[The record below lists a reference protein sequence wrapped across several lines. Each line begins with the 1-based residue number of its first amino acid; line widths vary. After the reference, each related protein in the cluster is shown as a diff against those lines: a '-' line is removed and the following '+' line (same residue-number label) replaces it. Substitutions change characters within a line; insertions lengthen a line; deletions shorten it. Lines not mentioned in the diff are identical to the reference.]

1 MAQVLQRNVT
11 LGTAGHIDHGKT
23 SLVKLLTGCDT
34 DRLKEEKERGMSI
47 ELGFAPCV
55 VAGLEIGIVDVP
67 GHENFVKTMVAGATG
82 IDGAILVIA
91 ADDGV
96 MPQTRE
102 HLEILTLLGV
112 AHGIV
117 ALTKPDCV
125 TPERVEAAREEIQA
139 YLAGTFLDGA
149 PVVPVSSVT
158 GQGFDEFYE
167 ALKDL
172 VARIPSKKVDGL
184 FRLPVERAFSA
195 KGYGTI
201 VAGIPACGSVGIG
214 DEVTLLPQ
222 GKTGR
227 VRAIQA
233 YNRDNSKA
241 LAGQCAAINIPQW
254 DPQEIRRGD
263 VVTVA
268 GYFSP
273 ELWYA
278 CDLMLLSREKSHL
291 KNGTQV
297 KFHTGTSETVA
308 TVYLFQETPLEPGHR
323 CLIQVRLN
331 DPVVAGP
338 ADHFILRSLSPVR
351 TIGGGILVEAVPTR
365 LKRNRPEV
373 LADLQDRARAVR
385 KQIDFIEYCVKSADA
400 LAADAKAVSLR
411 TKIPLPQVVEVLAAL
426 ASQGRIQAID
436 GRQFMHGDTGVQA
449 QKRLAEAVGRFHA
462 QQPASPGMHR
472 DSLFAESGM
481 AKEVFEA
488 LIGRMLGA
496 GSLVDRKGLLALPG
510 HREQFNDAERD
521 LLARIENLYQK
532 RPFNPPDPQEVVA
545 ETRAAEGQVAR
556 LLRLLTE
563 QQRLIR
569 VDQDLFF
576 HADAVA
582 EARTRLVAHI
592 REQGGLESVK
602 FKYLLDTTRKYAI
615 PLLDYFD
622 KIGVT
627 RRVGYTRL
635 LK

>member
-1 MAQVLQRNVT
+1 MAQVLQRNIT

-55 VAGLEIGIVDVP
+55 VSGMEIGIVDVP

-112 AHGIV
+112 EHGMV

-125 TPERVEAAREEIQA
+125 TPERVQAAREEIQA

-149 PVVPVSSVT
+149 SIVPVSSIT

-167 ALKDL
+167 ALKGL
-172 VARIPSKKVDGL
+172 VAGIPTKKVDGL

-201 VAGIPACGSVGIG
+201 VAGIPACGSAAVG
-214 DEVTLLPQ
+214 DEVVLLPQ
-222 GKTGR
+222 AKPGR
-227 VRAIQA
+227 VRSIQA

-241 LAGQCAAINIPQW
+241 LAGQCAAVNVPQW
-254 DPQEIRRGD
+254 DHQEISRGN
-263 VVTVA
+263 VVTVPH
-268 GYFSP
+268 YFSP
-273 ELWYA
+273 ETWYV
-278 CDLMLLSREKSHL
+278 CDLMLLSRVKSHL
-291 KNGTQV
+291 KNGSQV
-297 KFHTGTSETVA
+297 KFHTGTSETPA
-308 TVYLFQETPLEPGHR
+308 KVYLFQDAPLEPGHQ

-338 ADHFILRSLSPVR
+338 ADHFIIRSLSPVR
-351 TIGGGILVEAVPTR
+351 TIGGGIIVEATATR

-373 LADLQDRARAVR
+373 VADLKDRSRAVR
-385 KQIDFIEYCVKSADA
+385 DPARFVEYCVRSAES
-400 LAADAKAVSLR
+400 LAVDAKAVSLR
-411 TKIPLPQVVEVLAAL
+411 TKIPLSQVAEILAAMQT
-426 ASQGRIQAID
+426 QGQIQAID
-436 GRQFMHGDTGVQA
+436 GRQFIHGDTLAKVQA
-449 QKRLAEAVGRFHA
+449 QLTAAVRQFHQ
-462 QQPASPGMHR
+462 QQPTSPGIR
-472 DSLFAESGM
+472 PETLLTESGM
-481 AKEVFEA
+481 AKEVFDA
-488 LIGRMLGA
+488 VIARMLGSGA
-496 GSLVDRKGLLALPG
+496 LVDRKGLLALPG
-510 HREQFNDAERD
+510 HQEQFNDAERD
-521 LLARIENLYQK
+521 LLAKVESLYQK
-532 RPFNPPDPQEVVA
+532 RPFNPPEPQEVMAAV
-545 ETRAAEGQVAR
+545 RLAEGQVAR
-556 LLRLLTE
+556 LLRILVE
-563 QQRLIR
+563 QQRLVR
-569 VDQDLFF
+569 VEQDLFF

-582 EARTRLVAHI
+582 EAKTRLITHI
-592 REQGGLESVK
+592 RENGGLESVK
-602 FKYLLDTTRKYAI
+602 FKYLVDTTRKYAI